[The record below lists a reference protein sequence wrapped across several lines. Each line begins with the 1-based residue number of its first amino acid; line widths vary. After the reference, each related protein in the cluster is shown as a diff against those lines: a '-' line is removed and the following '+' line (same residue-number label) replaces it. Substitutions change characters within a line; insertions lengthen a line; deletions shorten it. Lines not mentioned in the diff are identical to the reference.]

1 MRLNRWNEWLMRAI
15 SVILAAAPAAIR
27 AGEPI
32 ALSVDASEAPRK
44 VLHAKLVIPAQPG
57 PMTLY
62 FPKWIPGTHGP
73 TGPITSLAG
82 LKMSSEGK
90 PVPWLRDDVDMYAFH
105 CTVPEGAKSLEV
117 ALDGLTSTGERADAA
132 DANMAVIRWNQLLLY
147 PKGPVQQDI
156 QVQASLQAP
165 PNWKAS
171 SALPVAG
178 QSGLVTRYAPVSLET
193 LIDSPALCGLH
204 FRELPLGEHG
214 GFAHFLE
221 MACDSPDGLDMPDEV
236 KKQHVKL
243 VEEAGKL
250 FGARHY
256 RSYRFLITLS
266 DQLPFHGLE
275 HHECSDNGGPERMM
289 VDKSVR
295 DPLAFLLPHEYVHSW
310 CGKYRRPA
318 GLVAPTFQEPE
329 RTDLLWVYEGLT
341 EYLGTIL
348 TARSGLWTPEE
359 TRDYLAITADTM
371 QAHRGRAWRPLIDT
385 TIAAPLLYFA
395 AFNWASSQRAA
406 DYYDEGTL
414 LWLEADTKIRELT
427 KGERSLDD
435 FCRQFFGGDSGVP
448 ALKPYTFSDL
458 VASLNAVAPYDW
470 EGHFNKRLHAT
481 GASAPLGGIEAGGW
495 RLTYSAKPSA
505 LFKET
510 QTMAKFIGHA
520 SSIGV
525 LLSAEGAVRDVVAG
539 SPADL
544 AGLAPKMKLLAV
556 NGRRFSAETLERAI
570 DGSKKTTQPLQL
582 LAENGEFF
590 QTFNVDY
597 HGGLKYPQLERN
609 AARPDLLAAIL
620 KPVAG
625 PEGK

>member
-1 MRLNRWNEWLMRAI
+1 MTVNRRNLRTLCA
-15 SVILAAAPAAIR
+15 ILATLAALPGTVRAA
-27 AGEPI
+27 EPI
-32 ALSVDASEAPRK
+32 ELAVDASEAPRK
-44 VLHAKLVIPAQPG
+44 VLHAKEVIPAQPG

-73 TGPITSLAG
+73 TGPITCLAG
-82 LKMSSEGK
+82 LKMSSRGK
-90 PVPWLRDDVDMYAFH
+90 AIAWQRDDVDMYAFH
-105 CTVPEGAKSLEV
+105 CTVPEGAQSLEI
-117 ALDGLTSTGERADAA
+117 ALDGLTPVGQRGDAA
-132 DANMAVIRWNQLLLY
+132 TANMAVVRWNQLLLY
-147 PKGPVQQDI
+147 PKEQDI
-156 QVQASLQAP
+156 QVRASLRVP

-193 LIDSPALCGLH
+193 LIDSPALCGIH
-204 FRELPLGEHG
+204 FREVSLGEHG
-214 GFAHFLE
+214 GLPHFLE
-221 MACDSPDGLDMPDEV
+221 MACDSPEGLDMSDEV

-256 RSYRFLITLS
+256 GSYRFLITLS
-266 DQLPFHGLE
+266 DDLPFHGLE
-275 HHECSDNGGPERMM
+275 HHESSDDGGPERMM
-289 VDKSVR
+289 VDKSAR

-318 GLVAPTFQEPE
+318 GLVTQNFQDPE

-359 TRDYLAITADTM
+359 TRNYLAMTAEGM
-371 QAHRGRAWRPLIDT
+371 QSHRGRSWRPLIDT
-385 TIAAPLLYFA
+385 TVAAPLLSVA
-395 AFNWASSQRAA
+395 AINWASSQRVA

-427 KGERSLDD
+427 KGAKSLDD
-435 FCRQFFGGDSGVP
+435 FCRQFFGGDSGAP
-448 ALKPYTFSDL
+448 ALMPYTFSDL
-458 VASLNAVAPYDW
+458 VVALNAVAPYDW
-470 EGHFNKRLHAT
+470 DGHFKKRLHAT
-481 GASAPLGGIEAGGW
+481 GTSAPLGGIEAGGW
-495 RLTYSAKPSA
+495 RLTYGSKPSA

-510 QTMAKFIGHA
+510 QTMAKGIDHA

-525 LLSAEGAVRDVVAG
+525 LLSAEGVVRDVISG
-539 SPADL
+539 SPADQ

-556 NGRRFSAETLERAI
+556 NGRRFSADTLERAI
-570 DGSKKTTQPLQL
+570 DGSKKSTQPLQL

-590 QTFNVDY
+590 QTYNVDY
-597 HGGLKYPQLERN
+597 HGGLRYPQLERN
-609 AARPDLLAAIL
+609 AAKPDLLAAIL
-620 KPVAG
+620 KPAAG
-625 PEGK
+625 PERK